1 MKPPLLLIVLG
12 FFPLVP
18 LAAAAVFR
26 RRQTGARAWVAAWI
40 VVQAAGS
47 AMQAWLGARG
57 RANLWVSY
65 VAEPLSGAALLAALA
80 LWQVRPLA
88 RLTLRLAIPAVAAA
102 FVVLTVAFDSTSTF
116 SRAAEPMLY
125 LVCLAAS
132 AYTLVQRSRVM
143 TGDVLRQDWLW
154 IGAGMVLYYGT
165 GGSLFPLSRL
175 LLGSDM
181 HLFTVAYELA
191 NGIAAVAFLAVARG
205 VACPIAT

>member
-1 MKPPLLLIVLG
+1 MRPPLLLLVLG
-12 FFPLVP
+12 SFPLVP
-18 LAAAAVFR
+18 LAAVVVFR
-26 RRQTGARAWVAAWI
+26 RRQVGARAWVAAW
-40 VVQAAGS
+40 VLVQVAGS
-47 AMQAWLGARG
+47 VLQLWLGVRG
-57 RANLWVSY
+57 RSNLWVSY
-65 VAEPLSGAALLAALA
+65 VIEPLGGVALLAALA

-88 RLTLRLAIPAVAAA
+88 RLTFRLSIPAVAVA

-154 IGAGMVLYYGT
+154 VGAGMVLYYGT

-175 LLGSDM
+175 LLGSDT

-191 NGIAAVAFLAVARG
+191 NGVAAVAFLAVARG
-205 VACPIAT
+205 VACPTAT